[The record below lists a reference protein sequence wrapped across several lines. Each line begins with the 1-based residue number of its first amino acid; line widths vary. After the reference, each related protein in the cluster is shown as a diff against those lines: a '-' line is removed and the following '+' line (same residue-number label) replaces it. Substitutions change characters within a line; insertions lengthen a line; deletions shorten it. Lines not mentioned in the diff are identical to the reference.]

1 MSIIDTCGVFNV
13 SAFDYIL
20 KKKPNILLH
29 EITQRSIFSID
40 FYQVIVGKRCLN
52 DMYFMID
59 NRPNIKEEDVLYMMD
74 SVFKKVEDHL
84 SDEDKLKYMKYY
96 KKAKKSK
103 TGYIMKHLKRFFK

>member
-1 MSIIDTCGVFNV
+1 M
-13 SAFDYIL
+13 
-20 KKKPNILLH
+20 
-29 EITQRSIFSID
+29 D
-40 FYQVIVGKRCLN
+40 FYQVIAGKRCLS

-96 KKAKKSK
+96 KKVKKSKTGYIMKKSK